1 MPMNNNAVQEGIHFA
16 NFLSFGLIFRFTSLN
31 SMKIHFFL
39 SPSQQQDKELAVQE
53 DMITN

>member
-1 MPMNNNAVQEGIHFA
+1 MPMNNNAVQVGIHFA

-39 SPSQQQDKELAVQE
+39 SPSQQQDEELAVQE